1 MGFIF
6 NEVIMETVDELMKII
21 DDSLDDEYWIAKNPK
36 RCLLNQYW
44 NLENVPGYVVEI
56 YDRDNEKD
64 HLFIAD
70 KSNEDYLHDG
80 SAVFDKTYFSGRC
93 LWVFENEVTIT
104 PIGGF
109 YI

>member
-1 MGFIF
+1 
-6 NEVIMETVDELMKII
+6 METIGELLKVIR
-21 DDSLDDEYWIAKNPK
+21 KNTDADFVKVSGTPK
-36 RCLLNQYW
+36 RCVLKNVY
-44 NLENVPGYVVEI
+44 NLVNVPGYVVEI

>member
-1 MGFIF
+1 
-6 NEVIMETVDELMKII
+6 METVGELLEVIRKNTDI
-21 DDSLDDEYWIAKNPK
+21 DFVKVSGTPK
-36 RCLLNQYW
+36 RCVLNEVYD
-44 NLENVPGYVVEI
+44 LVNVPGYVVEI

-104 PIGGF
+104 PIGGL

>member
-1 MGFIF
+1 
-6 NEVIMETVDELMKII
+6 METVGELLKVIR
-21 DDSLDDEYWIAKNPK
+21 KNTDTDFVKVSGTPK
-36 RCLLNQYW
+36 RCVLNEVYD
-44 NLENVPGYVVEI
+44 LVNVPGYVVEI
-56 YDRDNEKD
+56 YDRDNEND